1 MAKSSRPTK
10 KQRRNVGGSSRHR
23 NPCVTAWRFI
33 KSALTEAG
41 VVGRLASPRGLRHG
55 FAVTALQASVP
66 LNLVQRWLGHARIA
80 TTAIYTSACGDE
92 EAAFA
97 ARLWHA

>member
-1 MAKSSRPTK
+1 
-10 KQRRNVGGSSRHR
+10 
-23 NPCVTAWRFI
+23 
-33 KSALTEAG
+33 
-41 VVGRLASPRGLRHG
+41 
-55 FAVTALQASVP
+55 VTALQASVP

-80 TTAIYTSACGDE
+80 TTSIYTSACGDE